1 MFKYDIGVGVNYR
14 VQSGYGFTRV
24 ISASLPNAGTVQF
37 FLDDLD
43 NQYSETVPILDVR
56 IDKTV
61 VFGRYRVGVM
71 LDAYNLTNGN
81 PVSNVNIV
89 NGTHF
94 NRSIATL
101 DPRAVQLGFRF
112 EF

>member
-1 MFKYDIGVGVNYR
+1 MPAPC
-14 VQSGYGFTRV
+14 SSSSTT
-24 ISASLPNAGTVQF
+24 STAST
-37 FLDDLD
+37 
-43 NQYSETVPILDVR
+43 SETVPILDVR

-61 VFGRYRVGVM
+61 AFGRYRVGIM

-81 PVSNVNIV
+81 PVSNFNIV
-89 NGTHF
+89 NGTQF
-94 NRSIATL
+94 NRIIATL

>member
-1 MFKYDIGVGVNYR
+1 M
-14 VQSGYGFTRV
+14 
-24 ISASLPNAGTVQF
+24 
-37 FLDDLD
+37 
-43 NQYSETVPILDVR
+43 
-56 IDKTV
+56 
-61 VFGRYRVGVM
+61 VFGRYPVGVM